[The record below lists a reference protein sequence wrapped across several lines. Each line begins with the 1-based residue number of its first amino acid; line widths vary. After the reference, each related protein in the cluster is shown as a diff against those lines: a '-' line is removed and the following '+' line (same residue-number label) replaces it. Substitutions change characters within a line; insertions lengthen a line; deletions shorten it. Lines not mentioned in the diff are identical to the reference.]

1 MNNKILL
8 RDVFQSDLPYFF
20 QYQLDEEAI
29 KMTSFPPRDENSF
42 YEHWSKIMVNPN
54 ISIQTILFND
64 QVAGSILS
72 FEMEGEREV
81 GYWLGKEFWGQ
92 GIASTA
98 LTQFLGQEKKRPL
111 FAHIAKQNHASKRVL
126 EKCGFIVLGET
137 KWKFTPESEE
147 VDEFILRL
155 LL

>member
-1 MNNKILL
+1 MKNKIFL
-8 RDVFQSDLPYFF
+8 RNVIESDLPYFF
-20 QYQLDEEAI
+20 LYQLDEEAI
-29 KMTSFPPRDENSF
+29 KMTSFPPRDEKTF

-54 ISIQTILFND
+54 IFIRTILFND

-92 GIASTA
+92 GIASES
-98 LTQFLGQEKKRPL
+98 LKQFLVQEKMRPL

-126 EKCGFIVLGET
+126 EKCGFIVLAET

-147 VDEFILRL
+147 VDEYL
-155 LL
+155 LKLL